1 MRSLF
6 FSQKK
11 ASIHPVKK
19 KENMIFGGRDNL
31 VALLDLLLCLLQIW
45 TMPELPYGSSR
56 AFLGSTW
63 GMIWGVKYLLRQWAW
78 IPRVACQIGSQPQN
92 QVNSPPEITGRL
104 QHIILGWVL
113 NMEDAQVTI
122 V

>member
-1 MRSLF
+1 
-6 FSQKK
+6 
-11 ASIHPVKK
+11 
-19 KENMIFGGRDNL
+19 MIFGGRDNL

-45 TMPELPYGSSR
+45 TMPEVPYG
-56 AFLGSTW
+56 A
-63 GMIWGVKYLLRQWAW
+63 RQWAW